1 MADYI
6 ERARALGPRIEACA
20 DQIEQERRRP
30 EPLVAALHEAGL
42 FRLLLP
48 RSLGG
53 AEVDPP
59 TFVQVIEEI
68 ARHDASAAWC
78 LRQTAPLR
86 DSAVIQSQVAV
97 SEGRLR
103 AARGLLIASLEDIAR
118 RVGSAGTLTL
128 EQRMSI
134 RLAAT
139 HVFREAR
146 EVVDLIYHVAGA
158 TAIFTGNV
166 FERRFRD
173 MHAVSQQV
181 QARQD
186 HYETVGRFLLGLDSE
201 SSFL

>member
-118 RVGSAGTLTL
+118 RVGSAGTL
-128 EQRMSI
+128 
-134 RLAAT
+134 
-139 HVFREAR
+139 
-146 EVVDLIYHVAGA
+146 
-158 TAIFTGNV
+158 FTGNV